1 MSLIEQAAKR
11 LAQLRQA
18 GVEFPAEDAAPSPH
32 RPAAYV
38 TPAALPAAVPEARPA
53 SGLDDAANH
62 QRLVD
67 AFQKAAAPPEKAVAS
82 APPAAVTAAQLVP
95 QASSKQVFIDLM
107 ALDAKHMI
115 TPDQPK
121 SRISE
126 EYRLIKRPLIANA
139 MGRGAAPVANGNLIM
154 VTSALPREGKSYT
167 AVNLAISIAAELD
180 KTVLLV
186 DADVARP
193 SVLNV
198 LGLPPGPGLL
208 DLLAGGSVTLADV
221 LLRTNIETLTL
232 LPSGTPRKG
241 ATEMIASDAMVR
253 LVREMADRYPDRI
266 IIFDSPP
273 LLLTSES
280 RVLATHM
287 GQVVVVVQ
295 AERTSQ
301 AEVRQA
307 LATID
312 TCPVRMVVLNQVR
325 AQEESGYG
333 YGYGYVY
340 GYGHS

>member
-32 RPAAYV
+32 RPAAYLA
-38 TPAALPAAVPEARPA
+38 PAPQPGPHTETASA

-62 QRLVD
+62 QRLVE
-67 AFQKAAAPPEKAVAS
+67 AFKKVPAPSAEVAVTAPPEPVA
-82 APPAAVTAAQLVP
+82 ATAAPTAP
-95 QASSKQVFIDLM
+95 QASSRQVFIDLM

-121 SRISE
+121 SRMSE

-208 DLLAGGSVTLADV
+208 DLLAGDQVNLSDV
-221 LLRTNIETLTL
+221 LLRTNIEKLTL

-253 LVREMADRYPDRI
+253 LVRDMADRYPDRI
-266 IIFDSPP
+266 IIFDSAP

-325 AQEESGYG
+325 AREEGGYG
-333 YGYGYVY
+333 YAY

>member
-38 TPAALPAAVPEARPA
+38 APAPLPEPFPAAGPAG
-53 SGLDDAANH
+53 GLDDAANH
-62 QRLVD
+62 QRLVE
-67 AFQKAAAPPEKAVAS
+67 AFKKASTTPEAAVAAVPPGAVVAS
-82 APPAAVTAAQLVP
+82 APPEPALSTAAPLAP
-95 QASSKQVFIDLM
+95 QASSKLVFIDLM

-208 DLLAGGSVTLADV
+208 DLLAPILW
-221 LLRTNIETLTL
+221 
-232 LPSGTPRKG
+232 
-241 ATEMIASDAMVR
+241 
-253 LVREMADRYPDRI
+253 
-266 IIFDSPP
+266 
-273 LLLTSES
+273 
-280 RVLATHM
+280 
-287 GQVVVVVQ
+287 
-295 AERTSQ
+295 
-301 AEVRQA
+301 
-307 LATID
+307 
-312 TCPVRMVVLNQVR
+312 
-325 AQEESGYG
+325 
-333 YGYGYVY
+333 
-340 GYGHS
+340 